1 LYFSITRPDSKRKVR
16 TVRISKGGSVFCY
29 PERIDR
35 EMNKLFSALA
45 GAKYFKP

>member
-1 LYFSITRPDSKRKVR
+1 M
-16 TVRISKGGSVFCY
+16 FCY